1 MYPRF
6 FLTNSGF
13 CFIVF
18 LNKNSKKPVS
28 DCIGSPERKNPMN
41 SVTEELLHFGLTRQE
56 APLYLA
62 LLAHGELSGY
72 EAAKRTGI
80 SRSNTYTALA
90 GLVEKGAAYI
100 MEENVTRYTAVSFA
114 EFSGNVIRRLQTKQE
129 SLLPRMPER
138 QTQQQGYMT
147 IRGTEQIMDK
157 LVNLILETRQRLY
170 ISVPPAILTQV
181 LPYLRRQIQE
191 EKKVVILSHAPCPL
205 EDAVVYVTAKE
216 NDQIRLIVDSVK
228 VLTGRISDGENSTC
242 LFSRNRN
249 LVDIFKEML
258 KNEITLIEMG
268 KDV

>member
-1 MYPRF
+1 
-6 FLTNSGF
+6 
-13 CFIVF
+13 
-18 LNKNSKKPVS
+18 
-28 DCIGSPERKNPMN
+28 
-41 SVTEELLHFGLTRQE
+41 
-56 APLYLA
+56 
-62 LLAHGELSGY
+62 
-72 EAAKRTGI
+72 
-80 SRSNTYTALA
+80 
-90 GLVEKGAAYI
+90 
-100 MEENVTRYTAVSFA
+100 
-114 EFSGNVIRRLQTKQE
+114 
-129 SLLPRMPER
+129 
-138 QTQQQGYMT
+138 
-147 IRGTEQIMDK
+147 MDK